1 MKALKSLS
9 FYPFLFILYAV
20 LAPLASNLDQ
30 IPPSLAVRPLVV
42 LLVAAP
48 VGMLLLYAVFR
59 DWQYAAYLIFLV
71 FACFFTFGHL
81 SRLAQDRL
89 TFLDEPRRE
98 LGFLAVWVILML
110 LLSLKPVWSALGG
123 RTWMVPFF
131 NIVFLLALVQPVY
144 RVLANSIRTQPSIA
158 ATSTGAQTGAG
169 ELDLDCSSTPDIYYI
184 IMDAYGRAD
193 VLEGLYGLDNRPFIE
208 YLRNKGFFVAGESH
222 TNYTQ
227 TIFSIPAALNFSYID
242 PPTGSQNDGQYFLKR
257 INENALMR
265 ALKRCGY
272 RITVLHS
279 GYYYSDH
286 LDADL
291 RLSGSGILNEFE
303 GLLLAGSPAAVL
315 ANEFKLEPPEQS
327 YAAHRQRV
335 QDGFNQL
342 KWAYQVPGPKFV
354 FAHVITPHPPFVF
367 DASGGPIQSGRS
379 YSIGEGDEFKGDLE
393 EYRRG
398 YAGQVQFANR
408 RLEEAIDSILAKSNT
423 PPVIIIQGDHG
434 PGSRLDW
441 SSPEGSC
448 LWERASIFNAYYLPG
463 GSEQLYPSISPVNS
477 FRVVLNTYF
486 GTDLPLLPD
495 RTYFTSHRLVRQAID
510 ITAERDSHENC
521 QR

>member
-9 FYPFLFILYAV
+9 LYPFLFILYAA

-30 IPPSLAVRPLVV
+30 IPPSLAVRPLAV
-42 LLVAAP
+42 LLVAAAA
-48 VGMLLLYAVFR
+48 GMLLLYAVFR
-59 DWQYAAYLIFLV
+59 DWQYAAYLVFLV
-71 FACFFTFGHL
+71 FAFFFTFGHL

-98 LGFLAVWVILML
+98 LFFLAGWVILML

-131 NIVFLLALVQPVY
+131 NVVFLLALVQPVY
-144 RVLANSIRTQPSIA
+144 MVLASSISTQTSVVTA
-158 ATSTGAQTGAG
+158 STGAQTGPG

-193 VLEGLYGLDNRPFIE
+193 VLEGLYGLDNRQFLE

-242 PPTGSQNDGQYFLKR
+242 PPTGSQNDGQYFFKR
-257 INENALMR
+257 INENTLMR

-286 LDADL
+286 LEADL
-291 RLSGSGILNEFE
+291 RLSGNGILNEFE

-315 ANEFKLEPPEQS
+315 ANEFKLEPLEQS

-335 QDGFNQL
+335 LDDFNQL

-354 FAHVITPHPPFVF
+354 FAHIITPHPPFVF
-367 DASGGPIQSGRS
+367 DASGGPIQSGRG
-379 YSIGEGDEFKGDLE
+379 YSIGDGDEFKGDLE
-393 EYRRG
+393 EYRSG
-398 YAGQVQFANR
+398 YDGQVQFANR
-408 RLEEAIDSILAKSNT
+408 RLEEAIHSILAKSNT

-441 SSPEGSC
+441 SSPEASC

-510 ITAERDSHENC
+510 ITEDRDSHANC
-521 QR
+521 QP